1 MSRFTARFATALVAI
16 AALAAPAAA
25 QAQSSQDWPNR
36 PIKIVHGF
44 PAGAGT
50 DIVARLVA
58 DPLGKALGQVVVV
71 EPRSGAG
78 GNVGSE
84 YVAKGPADGYTLY
97 LGTAGTHAIN
107 VSLYKTLPFDVQKDF
122 APITILG
129 DVPNVLVLNK
139 AFAPKSLTDFLAY
152 AKANP
157 GKINYGSSGNGTS
170 MHLSGEQFKAFAKV
184 DLTHIPYRGSPPV
197 TTDLLSG
204 QLQAAFYQVPTLLGQ
219 IKDGQFTAVGVT
231 TAQRVKAIPDVPTL
245 AEAGLPGFSSSTWYG
260 LFAPAATPKPILD
273 RLNKE
278 VVALI
283 HGDLGRKF
291 EEQGLIPWPTTPE
304 EFARVIDNDIK
315 KWGAIVASTGTKLD

>member
-1 MSRFTARFATALVAI
+1 MMRLAARLAVSL
-16 AALAAPAAA
+16 AALAAATGAATA
-25 QAQSSQDWPNR
+25 QEWPNR
-36 PIKIVHGF
+36 PLKIVHGF

-107 VSLYKTLPFDVQKDF
+107 ASLYKSLPFDVQKDF

-139 AFAPKSLTDFLAY
+139 GFAPKSLPDFLAY
-152 AKANP
+152 ARANP

-197 TTDLLSG
+197 TTDLLAG
-204 QLQAAFYQVPTLLGQ
+204 QIQAAFYQVPTLLGQ
-219 IKDGQFTAVGVT
+219 IRDGQFTALGVT
-231 TAQRVKAIPDVPTL
+231 TAQRVKALPTIPTL
-245 AEAGLPGFSSSTWYG
+245 AEAGLPGFASSTWYG
-260 LFAPAATPKPILD
+260 ILAPAATPKPIVE

-278 VVALI
+278 ITALI
-283 HGDLGRKF
+283 RGDLGRKF
-291 EEQGLIPWPTTPE
+291 EEQGLIPWPTTTE
-304 EFARVIDNDIK
+304 EFARVIAADIK

>member
-1 MSRFTARFATALVAI
+1 MSRFARYALPFVAI

-25 QAQSSQDWPNR
+25 QQDYPNR

-107 VSLYKTLPFDVQKDF
+107 VSLYKSLPFDVQKDF

-129 DVPNVLVLNK
+129 DVPNILVLNK
-139 AFAPKSLTDFLAY
+139 SVPQKTLPEFLAFAR
-152 AKANP
+152 ANP

-170 MHLSGEQFKAFAKV
+170 MHLSGEQFKAFAKI
-184 DLTHIPYRGSPPV
+184 DLTHVPYRGSPPV
-197 TTDLLSG
+197 TTDLLAG
-204 QLQAAFYQVPTLLGQ
+204 RLQAAFYQVPTLLGQ

-231 TAQRVKAIPDVPTL
+231 TAQRVKALPDIPTL
-245 AEAGLPGFSSSTWYG
+245 AEAGLPGFASSTWYG
-260 LFAPAATPKPILD
+260 IFAPAATPKPIVE

-278 VVALI
+278 ITTLI
-283 HGDLGRKF
+283 RGELGKKF
-291 EEQGLIPWPTTPE
+291 EEQGLIPWPTTTA
-304 EFARVIDNDIK
+304 EFAKVIADDIK

>member
-1 MSRFTARFATALVAI
+1 MNRFAARLATATIAL
-16 AALAAPAAA
+16 AALAGAA
-25 QAQSSQDWPNR
+25 QAQQDYPNR

-44 PAGAGT
+44 PAAAGT

-58 DPLGKALGQVVVV
+58 EPLGKALGQVIVV

-107 VSLYKTLPFDVQKDF
+107 VSLYKTLPFDVKKDF

-139 AFAPKSLTDFLAY
+139 ALPQKTLQEFLAY
-152 AKANP
+152 ARANP

-197 TTDLLSG
+197 TTDLLAG
-204 QLQAAFYQVPTLLGQ
+204 QIQAAFYQVPTLLGQ

-231 TAQRVKAIPDVPTL
+231 TAQRVKALPDIPTL
-245 AEAGLPGFSSSTWYG
+245 AEAGLPGFASSTWYG
-260 LFAPAATPKPILD
+260 LLAPAATPKPIIE

-278 VVALI
+278 VTALI
-283 HGDLGRKF
+283 RGELGRKF

-304 EFARVIDNDIK
+304 EFAKVIDDDIK
-315 KWGAIVASTGTKLD
+315 KWGAIVASTNTKLD

>member
-1 MSRFTARFATALVAI
+1 MNRFAARLATAAI
-16 AALAAPAAA
+16 ALAALAGSA
-25 QAQSSQDWPNR
+25 QAQQDYPNR

-44 PAGAGT
+44 PAAAGT

-58 DPLGKALGQVVVV
+58 EPLGKALGQVVVV

-84 YVAKGPADGYTLY
+84 YVAKSPADGYTLY

-107 VSLYKTLPFDVQKDF
+107 VSLYKTLPFDVKKDF

-139 AFAPKSLTDFLAY
+139 SLPQKTLPEFLAY
-152 AKANP
+152 ARANP

-197 TTDLLSG
+197 TTDLLAG
-204 QLQAAFYQVPTLLGQ
+204 QIQAAFYQVPTLLGQ

-231 TAQRVKAIPDVPTL
+231 TAQRVKALPDIPTL
-245 AEAGLPGFSSSTWYG
+245 AEAGLPGFASSTWYG
-260 LFAPAATPKPILD
+260 LLAPAATPKPIVD

-278 VVALI
+278 VTTLI
-283 HGDLGRKF
+283 RGELGRKF
-291 EEQGLIPWPTTPE
+291 EEQGLIPWPTTPD
-304 EFARVIDNDIK
+304 EFAKVIDDDIK
-315 KWGAIVASTGTKLD
+315 KWGAIVASTNTKLD

>member
-1 MSRFTARFATALVAI
+1 MSRFTAHLATALVAI
-16 AALAAPAAA
+16 AALAGPAAA
-25 QAQSSQDWPNR
+25 QEYPNR
-36 PIKIVHGF
+36 PVKIVHGF

-50 DIVARLVA
+50 DIVARLLA
-58 DPLGKALGQVVVV
+58 DPLGKVLGQVVVV

-107 VSLYKTLPFDVQKDF
+107 ASLYKSLPFDVQKDF

-139 AFAPKSLTDFLAY
+139 NLPQKSLADFLAF
-152 AKANP
+152 ARANP

-231 TAQRVKAIPDVPTL
+231 TAQRVKALPDIPTL

-260 LFAPAATPKPILD
+260 LLAPAATPRPVVE

-278 VVALI
+278 VTTLLR
-283 HGDLGRKF
+283 GELGKKF
-291 EEQGLIPWPTTPE
+291 EEQGLIPWPTTTD
-304 EFARVIDNDIK
+304 EFAKVIADDIK